1 MTSPETDTTMK
12 LTACSDN
19 MTLAICPF
27 GGMSENFK
35 ISALGTSTVLE
46 IAFKDYMD
54 GFTILNGTRIEI
66 YRELYYDSE
75 VTFFVN
81 FSPSSACII
90 RRKKIYDA
98 EGSVCKSSQIA

>member
-46 IAFKDYMD
+46 IAFKDCAYWM
-54 GFTILNGTRIEI
+54 GALYEMELTRSNESFT
-66 YRELYYDSE
+66 YDSE
-75 VTFFVN
+75 ARFAQF
-81 FSPSSACII
+81 PSSA
-90 RRKKIYDA
+90 R
-98 EGSVCKSSQIA
+98 V

>member
-46 IAFKDYMD
+46 IAFKDCILD
-54 GFTILNGTRIEI
+54 GFTILEMEPVSRSI
-66 YRELYYDSE
+66 ELY
-75 VTFFVN
+75 
-81 FSPSSACII
+81 
-90 RRKKIYDA
+90 
-98 EGSVCKSSQIA
+98 